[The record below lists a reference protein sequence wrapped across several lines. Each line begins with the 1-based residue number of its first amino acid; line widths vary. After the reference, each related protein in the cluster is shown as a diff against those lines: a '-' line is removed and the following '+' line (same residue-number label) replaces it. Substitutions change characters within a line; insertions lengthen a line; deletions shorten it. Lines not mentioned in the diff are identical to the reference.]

1 MKAVGRHRASHK
13 STGFDWHVLVLWM
26 LGGVGTGSI
35 ILREINYGVMVEA
48 DGTWY
53 ISSARNLL
61 EGEGLVLL
69 NGSHFTSSPPL
80 FSLVI
85 AGVGAFNVDVVTA
98 AAYVNAIA
106 FGLTVLVTAIWLR
119 SRVESRLLV
128 LWAGCACVLSIP
140 LAESAVY
147 VISETLF
154 ILFVVL
160 SLVTLDRFRNTCSW
174 SSLVLAAVWTALA
187 WLTRY
192 IGVTVVVTAWLLI
205 LIQKGIS
212 AKQKRRYFVSYSII
226 AMTPICVWILRNYLI
241 SGLLSGRLVSDGFSP
256 LSSLDTAQT
265 IFMQWVFTNTGF
277 EYLNTLSKEILDIT
291 IIRSPPITAILLKAS
306 ILLVV
311 AVGVGSGVVCLLRN
325 GYLRNRKTLAVF
337 GTFVS
342 VYAFGLT
349 ILIFIADINLPDR
362 YLVPMYIP
370 MLVSAILILSDFS
383 RSISPRWPVR
393 SLLVVGGGLC
403 VWLSV
408 QMSATYNNIRKYL
421 DTGARYSYTSKHQA
435 DSEVMKY
442 IKSNPLNGLIYSTNP
457 ERTYLLTYDP
467 EYPFYHELPAEI
479 NDNWHRRERWTN
491 GDIADAYIV
500 VFYTDMGVW
509 PYEFGDLAELP
520 GMEVVAV
527 LEDGT
532 ILKRAIEVDSRDR
545 KTILDIILEDS
556 KFVVHSDFDVYIN
569 ESENRLVY
577 IQNECDDINTEL
589 SFFLHI
595 DPTEKADLPEHRRQ
609 YTFDNLDFQY
619 GRYGFRIGERCII
632 QRNLPDYDMTAIRT
646 GQWIEGQGH
655 LWEVEIRP

>member
-48 DGTWY
+48 DAAGYY
-53 ISSARNLL
+53 IASARNLL
-61 EGEGLVLL
+61 EGEGLVSLY
-69 NGSHFTSSPPL
+69 GSHLTSSPPL
-80 FSLVI
+80 FPLVI

-119 SRVESRLLV
+119 SRVESRLLA

-147 VISETLF
+147 ALTDTLF

-160 SLVTLDRFRNTCSW
+160 SLVTLDRFLNTCSW

-187 WLTRY
+187 WFTRY

-212 AKQKRRYFVSYSII
+212 AKQKRRYFVGYSII
-226 AMTPICVWILRNYLI
+226 AMTPTCVWILRNYLI
-241 SGLLSGRLVSDGFSP
+241 SGLLSGRLASDGFLP
-256 LSSLDTAQT
+256 LSSLDKAQT

-277 EYLNTLSKEILDIT
+277 EYLNTLSKGILDIT
-291 IIRSPPITAILLKAS
+291 IVRDPTIAAILLKAS

-311 AVGVGSGVVCLLRN
+311 AIGVGSGVVCLLRN
-325 GYLRNRKTLAVF
+325 GYLRNRKTLAVS

-342 VYAFGLT
+342 VYALGLM
-349 ILIFIADINLPDR
+349 ILMVIADINLPDR
-362 YLVPMYIP
+362 YLVPMYVP
-370 MLVSAILILSDFS
+370 MLVIAILILSDFS
-383 RSISPRWPVR
+383 RWISPRWPVK
-393 SLLVVGGGLC
+393 LLSGVLC
-403 VWLSV
+403 VWLIV
-408 QMSATYNNIRKYL
+408 QISATYNNIRKYL
-421 DTGARYSYTSKHQA
+421 DTGASYSYTSKHQA
-435 DSEVMKY
+435 DSEVMEY
-442 IKSNPLNGLIYSTNP
+442 IKSNPLNGLIYSTKP
-457 ERTYLLTYDP
+457 KRIYLLTYDP
-467 EYPFYHELPAEI
+467 EYPFFHELPAEL
-479 NDNWHRRERWTN
+479 NDAWHRRERWTN

-500 VFYTDMGVW
+500 VFYANMGEW
-509 PYEFGDLAELP
+509 PYELEDLIELP
-520 GMEVVAV
+520 EMEIVAV
-527 LEDGT
+527 LKDGI

-556 KFVVHSDFDVYIN
+556 KFVAHSDFDIYIN

-577 IQNECDDINTEL
+577 IRNECDDADIEAN
-589 SFFLHI
+589 FFLHI
-595 DPTEKADLPEHRRQ
+595 DPTERADLPEHRQQ
-609 YTFDNLDFQY
+609 YTFDNLDFRY
-619 GRYGFRIGERCII
+619 GEYGFRIGERCII

-646 GQWIEGQGH
+646 GQWIEGQGR